1 MLEYV
6 EGIQRFR
13 FVLLHLK
20 DLDAM
25 SRGYIHGWS
34 QNNVTLAGTPHKQV
48 ILIWKEI
55 VFLQEGTSL
64 SLIFPSSFGVPKVQT
79 DKNGHLPIYFPRERQ
94 FTFVQGNNI
103 SLVPIVK
110 NKNRKKK
117 KKPNQMV
124 NQMSDLAWASCFS
137 L

>member
-25 SRGYIHGWS
+25 SRGYIHDWA

-48 ILIWKEI
+48 ILIWNEI
-55 VFLQEGTSL
+55 VFL
-64 SLIFPSSFGVPKVQT
+64 
-79 DKNGHLPIYFPRERQ
+79 
-94 FTFVQGNNI
+94 
-103 SLVPIVK
+103 
-110 NKNRKKK
+110 
-117 KKPNQMV
+117 
-124 NQMSDLAWASCFS
+124 
-137 L
+137 